1 MSGSLSSP
9 AEADPAQRVLRPIL
23 VVDDDAVFRTVVAA
37 MLQRHGHAFS
47 TCPDA
52 DEAVAE
58 AARIGPAL
66 LVTDLNMP
74 GRDGLELFA
83 ELRRRDPFLRGILV
97 STSLDGELLVRV
109 AESGIHDAIPKPLHD
124 HYRLVE
130 AVERQLYE
138 WRRWRAILRDLKRV
152 GR

>member
-1 MSGSLSSP
+1 MNEVAPQLPETGT
-9 AEADPAQRVLRPIL
+9 ARAQLRPIL
-23 VVDDDAVFRTVVAA
+23 VVDDDVVFRTVVAA
-37 MLQRHGHAFS
+37 MLQGNGHAFAV
-47 TCPDA
+47 CADA
-52 DEAVAE
+52 DQAVE
-58 AARIGPAL
+58 EFSRSGPAL
-66 LVTDLNMP
+66 LVTDLHMP
-74 GRDGLELFA
+74 GRDGLDLFI

-97 STSLDGELLVRV
+97 STHLNADLLVRV

-130 AVERQLYE
+130 AVEHQLYE

>member
-1 MSGSLSSP
+1 MSGSSPLLSETGAARS
-9 AEADPAQRVLRPIL
+9 VLRPIL
-23 VVDDDAVFRTVVAA
+23 VVDDDMVFRTVVSA
-37 MLQRHGHAFS
+37 MLQRNGHSFTACS
-47 TCPDA
+47 DA
-52 DEAVAE
+52 EQAVEEACK
-58 AARIGPAL
+58 IGPAL

-74 GRDGLELFA
+74 GRDGLDLFT

-97 STSLDGELLVRV
+97 STHLSAELLVRV
-109 AESGIHDAIPKPLHD
+109 AESGIHDAIPKPLSD

-130 AVERQLYE
+130 AVEHQLYE